1 MEPHTTDIMALIA
14 QAPWREAVTYR
25 DTWPHE
31 YVVIKKDRQE
41 NLLAAFCERIEQGE
55 GVECK
60 FFGQKRFYLFLG
72 DHKYWTMTDCP
83 DIDLGAD
90 DEVLNR
96 ALLYRDRRD
105 FIIQPGDTG
114 VREGEPTMTEPE
126 ERIEQLDV
134 RTLWKDE
141 ALHFTPCLAKNLQ
154 LLGDVLGMKLET
166 DQTEAAVGPFSLDIM
181 ARDADGIVA
190 IENQLG
196 ETDHSHLGQLLT
208 YAAGRGAHT
217 AIWVAPYF
225 VYEHAKALH
234 RLNEW
239 TSGRIRFYGVKVEV
253 VKKGD
258 TDPEPRFLKVVY
270 PGGWNKNITLR
281 PMEIAPIK
289 RQYEEFFK
297 PLITKLLGEN
307 FAHKAVQHWDHTGR
321 IFPSRFDEDTGYAIS
336 FWKDSA
342 WVTLHLRTWDS
353 VERNNRIFDELRAD
367 KEQIESSIEAG
378 PYADWE
384 WNRYDRDT
392 FSSISVRKDGSI
404 GDSHEKL
411 EGTRNGCWTSFPS
424 SSKSS
429 TLA

>member
-1 MEPHTTDIMALIA
+1 
-14 QAPWREAVTYR
+14 
-25 DTWPHE
+25 
-31 YVVIKKDRQE
+31 
-41 NLLAAFCERIEQGE
+41 
-55 GVECK
+55 
-60 FFGQKRFYLFLG
+60 
-72 DHKYWTMTDCP
+72 MTDRP

-141 ALHFTPCLAKNLQ
+141 ALHFTPWLAKNLQ

-225 VYEHAKALH
+225 VYEHADALH

-239 TSGRIRFYGVKVEV
+239 TGEGIAFYGVKVEV
-253 VKKGD
+253 VKIGD
-258 TDPEPRFLKVVY
+258 GDPEPRFLKVVY
-270 PGGWNKNITLR
+270 PGGWNKGITLGS
-281 PMEIAPIK
+281 MELPPIK
-289 RQYEEFFK
+289 RQYEEFFQ
-297 PLITKLLGEN
+297 PLITKLLGED
-307 FAHKAVQHWDHTGR
+307 FADKAIYHWGHTGR
-321 IFPSRFDEDTGYAIS
+321 VFPSRVDLSVGYAAS
-336 FWKDSA
+336 LEKQSDA
-342 WVTLHLRTWDS
+342 WVTLHIQADDNGLTK
-353 VERNNRIFDELRAD
+353 RIFDELKASR
-367 KEQIESSIEAG
+367 EQIESSIDAG
-378 PYADWE
+378 PKPDWH
-384 WNRYDRDT
+384 WLRHDNSS
-392 FSSISVRKDGSI
+392 FSSVNIRKDGSI
-404 GDSHEKL
+404 NDSPEKRAETRKWMLDLLPKFQEVFEPRIKEIL
-411 EGTRNGCWTSFPS
+411 EQAPQQ
-424 SSKSS
+424 
-429 TLA
+429 